1 MMLTSKCKTFIR
13 WFSICFVSFFYLIS
27 IALFSF
33 GHVQDKERMVFLSDK
48 TVPVEYHFAILADM
62 RESMDSMYSAVLI
75 GFPICMTLI
84 LIIFKKVR

>member
-1 MMLTSKCKTFIR
+1 
-13 WFSICFVSFFYLIS
+13 
-27 IALFSF
+27 
-33 GHVQDKERMVFLSDK
+33 MVFLSDK

-75 GFPICMTLI
+75 GFPICVALI